1 MIEYVHCRQE
11 AIFIGLYIL
20 NDQEISQD
28 KSSWQREISR
38 LHMINEGMKNPCH
51 VPAPDES
58 SSSLPDKDN
67 ENDAGIANTLPKAAK
82 SCRLTNF

>member
-1 MIEYVHCRQE
+1 MYTVERRDYSLGCTSSTIKRFPK
-11 AIFIGLYIL
+11 INLGGRGKLY
-20 NDQEISQD
+20 
-28 KSSWQREISR
+28 R
-38 LHMINEGMKNPCH
+38 LRMINEGMKNLRH
-51 VPAPDES
+51 VPVPDES

>member
-1 MIEYVHCRQE
+1 MIEYVHCIE
-11 AIFIGLYIL
+11 AGLFIGLYIL
-20 NDQEISQD
+20 NDQEISQE
-28 KSSWQREISR
+28 KSWGPREI
-38 LHMINEGMKNPCH
+38 LKNPCH
-51 VPAPDES
+51 VLAPDES